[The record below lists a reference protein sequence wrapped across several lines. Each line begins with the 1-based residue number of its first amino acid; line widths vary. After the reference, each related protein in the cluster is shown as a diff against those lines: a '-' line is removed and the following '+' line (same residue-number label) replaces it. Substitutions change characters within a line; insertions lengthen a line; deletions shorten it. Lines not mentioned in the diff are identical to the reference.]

1 MIVRVV
7 VFSSSLVEC
16 VMFQVKINVIIHMI
30 MLSSSKIITTN
41 VIIYPDDSTKC
52 VAQTNFKKIIFSSQM
67 ITLII
72 IELDDIIP

>member
-1 MIVRVV
+1 VIVMIV
-7 VFSSSLVEC
+7 VFSSSLEC

-41 VIIYPDDSTKC
+41 VIIYPDDSNKC